1 MRSWG
6 KYGPRSPA
14 ESAENYFLTSGG
26 NKRPRETTGKGR
38 ISAPGQ
44 AITAT
49 PGTATPDP
57 ITPESSPWIHGDPP
71 GDLRR
76 AHAVLISGT
85 TPHRPPGPARRFPA
99 ARTSSA
105 TSRHPFTSRTDR
117 RAPGRPPGHD
127 TRPTR
132 PGKTHLQGERTAA
145 PGYTSGLPYPGR
157 CPLIPHPRA
166 LGDVGKTKK
175 KSGTHKGSN
184 EEVLI
189 NTDE

>member
-1 MRSWG
+1 MPSWG
-6 KYGPRSPA
+6 KYEPRP
-14 ESAENYFLTSGG
+14 SAETKRGISEGRPRP
-26 NKRPRETTGKGR
+26 KRPSGNTGKGR

-57 ITPESSPWIHGDPP
+57 ITPESSPWIHGDPH

-76 AHAVLISGT
+76 THAVQISGT

-105 TSRHPFTSRTDR
+105 SSGRHNILWCHRCD
-117 RAPGRPPGHD
+117 PGPD
-127 TRPTR
+127 TTR
-132 PGKTHLQGERTAA
+132 YWYHAWPGKTHLQGERTPA
-145 PGYTSGLPYPGR
+145 PGYTSGPPYPVR
-157 CPLIPHPRA
+157 RPLISQPRG
-166 LGDVGKTKK
+166 LGSAGKTKK

>member
-1 MRSWG
+1 MPS
-6 KYGPRSPA
+6 
-14 ESAENYFLTSGG
+14 EN
-26 NKRPRETTGKGR
+26 TGKGR

-49 PGTATPDP
+49 PGTVTTDP
-57 ITPESSPWIHGDPP
+57 ITPESSPWIHGDPH

-76 AHAVLISGT
+76 PHAVQIPGT
-85 TPHRPPGPARRFPA
+85 TPHLPPGPARRFLA

-105 TSRHPFTSRTDR
+105 TSGRRRTSRSDR
-117 RAPGRPPGHD
+117 RAHGRPPGHD
-127 TRPTR
+127 TRSTR
-132 PGKTHLQGERTAA
+132 PGKTHLQGERTPA
-145 PGYTSGLPYPGR
+145 PGHTSGLPYPR
-157 CPLIPHPRA
+157 TRPLISHPRGP
-166 LGDVGKTKK
+166 GDVGKTKE